1 MCSSTTDRHDGPCL
15 NLIEMEIAMKRLAI
29 LSAGLILGS
38 PALAL
43 AEEHGGYRGIGTLYF
58 TFMGA
63 ILIYGVYDS
72 FGKKAM
78 YVMAPIIVVGLYLLL
93 PDK

>member
-1 MCSSTTDRHDGPCL
+1 
-15 NLIEMEIAMKRLAI
+15 MKRLAAFSAI
-29 LSAGLILGS
+29 LTLAW

-58 TFMGA
+58 TIMGA

-72 FGKKAM
+72 FGKTAM
-78 YVMAPIIVVGLYLLL
+78 YIMAPIIAIGLYLML
-93 PDK
+93 PEH

>member
-1 MCSSTTDRHDGPCL
+1 
-15 NLIEMEIAMKRLAI
+15 MKRLTAFSAI
-29 LSAGLILGS
+29 LTLGS

-58 TFMGA
+58 TFMAA
-63 ILIYGVYDS
+63 ILIYGVYDA

-78 YVMAPIIVVGLYLLL
+78 YVMAPIIVIGLYLML
-93 PDK
+93 PEH